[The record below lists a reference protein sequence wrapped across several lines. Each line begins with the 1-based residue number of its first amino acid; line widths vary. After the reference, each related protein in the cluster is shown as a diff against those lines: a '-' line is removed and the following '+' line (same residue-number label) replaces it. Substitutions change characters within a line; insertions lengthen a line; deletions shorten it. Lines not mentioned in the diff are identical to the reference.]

1 MSHRVAPIVLLLT
14 ASTFIAG
21 RTVTAPRS
29 PTLLTVHEWGTFTSV
44 AGEDGRAQEWVP
56 RQAPGELPCFVER
69 LPLNVKGYLPGTMRM
84 ETPVLYFYAP
94 VATAVDVNVRF
105 RRGVV
110 TEWYPSARV
119 APTALDL
126 SAYRQPQFEGSI
138 SWSGITVS
146 PDAVPGFLTEPGR
159 SHYYNAR
166 DTDAAP
172 LRVGS
177 QIEKFLFY
185 RGVGLF
191 ASPIEARVDASG
203 RVTVRTSS
211 GAPLGDLLFF
221 MNHDGRVGYRV
232 HHAAGGEFALD
243 PPTLEDEGD
252 VPVPELERLLV
263 EHGLY
268 PKEATAMVKT
278 WRDSWF
284 EEGTR
289 LFYLMPTAMV
299 DDILPLA
306 IRPAPASIVRAF
318 VGRIEL
324 VTPEAVRE
332 VEAALVAGDSAV
344 LREYGRFLQPV
355 ADRVLARMN
364 DQQRFPLEQRLSATY
379 AASTSAPGS
388 CR

>member
-1 MSHRVAPIVLLLT
+1 MPHRVAPIVLLVT

-21 RTVTAPRS
+21 RSLTPHSPAP
-29 PTLLTVHEWGTFTSV
+29 LTVHEWGTFTSV
-44 AGEDGRAQEWVP
+44 AGEDGRAQEWLP

-94 VATAVDVNVRF
+94 AATAVDVNVRF
-105 RRGVV
+105 RNGVV

-119 APTALDL
+119 APSALDL

-138 SWSGITVS
+138 SWSGVTVS
-146 PDAVPGFLTEPGR
+146 PDAAPGFLTEPGR
-159 SHYYNAR
+159 SHYYRAR

-172 LRVGS
+172 LRLGS
-177 QIEKFLFY
+177 QTEKFLFY

-191 ASPIEARVDASG
+191 PSPIEARVEPSG
-203 RVTVRTSS
+203 QVTVRTSS
-211 GAPLGDLLFF
+211 GGPIGDLLFF
-221 MNHDGRVGYRV
+221 ANHDGRIGYRV
-232 HHAAGGEFALD
+232 HHAAGSKLALD
-243 PPTLEDEGD
+243 PPTLEDEADG
-252 VPVPELERLLV
+252 PGPELEQLLV
-263 EHGLY
+263 AHGLY
-268 PKEATAMVKT
+268 PKEAAAMVNT
-278 WRDSWF
+278 WRDAWF

-289 LFYLMPTAMV
+289 LFYLMPPAMV
-299 DDILPLA
+299 DEVLPLA

-324 VTPEAVRE
+324 VTPDAVQKL
-332 VEAALVAGDSAV
+332 EAALIAGDAAV
-344 LREYGRFLQPV
+344 LRGYGRFLQPV

-364 DQQRFPLEQRLSATY
+364 ERQRVPFEQRLSAVF